1 MIPVKIIKKTKAAAT
16 TNKAAAIYTASTA
29 YAAAAV
35 KEAEHAAKADQAT
48 TATTATTATKA
59 ATAEQATEA
68 AHAQTAATL
77 DDNSPIY
84 DQFLRKDK
92 DDQTPYTLTA
102 GSLNVTDTATI
113 AHDLNADTINCA
125 DINASGDSEF
135 GNSITVEGSTELRG
149 DLQANATA
157 TIGGALKATQGA
169 TFGKYTEGGLA
180 APTHG
185 AYIDKDGAAD
195 MRSLRLWEW
204 LEVPEL
210 RYNRVN
216 VYTGIRWD
224 TFGAGIIE
232 SVDTEAQLIT
242 LKLEDGEIGA
252 VAADDLCMGI
262 WHDYENEAD
271 NETTNTDDRRG
282 NFTFAGFRTIYFKI
296 EEIPGNYTET
306 TDLTAAGATLLTA
319 GGERLISAEATRA
332 NTLQKVFRYTLREN
346 TTAHPQPGMHFAA
359 RGNTTNTDR
368 QSFIYTTTEY
378 SLMLTAVNGWEWDST
393 NIVAIQGKLDGF
405 TMETTNGTT
414 AFQGYG
420 QVFGN
425 AYMYGHIEQ
434 IERAKPVIEYTA
446 TQGTVLQPRTTS
458 VLTFKVTKLGTEQ
471 TATAWSYTKSGSSPY
486 TLAHNNGATL
496 TLKVNDNATAFV
508 GYIQVTA
515 TLQDGTKLTTQVPV
529 NIITNGADGTDGKDG
544 EKGDKGD
551 TGAKGDKGDTGAAGT
566 DGKILRPCGIWDSA
580 TQYLNN
586 DRFIDVVIY
595 NGSYY
600 AAKLTNTNAEPT
612 DTTYWEQANSLKFVA
627 TDLLLADTA
636 YIDNL
641 GVRILNT
648 YTNDNTAHTA
658 IEAGTFAIYGKDKT
672 APNIQVYVDEEN
684 GVAHLQ
690 FLKDGNVIYDLSPL
704 GLNKANGDTER
715 REPWKALLVNND
727 TAATFASWQ
736 LADSY
741 PVYRYYAATEWTDNG
756 NLIYISPGSYLST
769 TPPEVQERFI
779 YDNAN
784 LLNSGKPS
792 ELNGYVEDG
801 WYLLGEDAFIP
812 TTYQEQGI
820 TARKVTLIESG
831 ELKQT
836 KWVYYKAN
844 TGVWCDGD
852 TMQETP
858 NANPLKYTTS

>member
-296 EEIPGNYTET
+296 
-306 TDLTAAGATLLTA
+306 
-319 GGERLISAEATRA
+319 AE
-332 NTLQKVFRYTLREN
+332 
-346 TTAHPQPGMHFAA
+346 
-359 RGNTTNTDR
+359 
-368 QSFIYTTTEY
+368 
-378 SLMLTAVNGWEWDST
+378 
-393 NIVAIQGKLDGF
+393 
-405 TMETTNGTT
+405 
-414 AFQGYG
+414 
-420 QVFGN
+420 
-425 AYMYGHIEQ
+425 
-434 IERAKPVIEYTA
+434 
-446 TQGTVLQPRTTS
+446 
-458 VLTFKVTKLGTEQ
+458 
-471 TATAWSYTKSGSSPY
+471 
-486 TLAHNNGATL
+486 
-496 TLKVNDNATAFV
+496 
-508 GYIQVTA
+508 
-515 TLQDGTKLTTQVPV
+515 
-529 NIITNGADGTDGKDG
+529 
-544 EKGDKGD
+544 
-551 TGAKGDKGDTGAAGT
+551 
-566 DGKILRPCGIWDSA
+566 
-580 TQYLNN
+580 
-586 DRFIDVVIY
+586 
-595 NGSYY
+595 
-600 AAKLTNTNAEPT
+600 
-612 DTTYWEQANSLKFVA
+612 
-627 TDLLLADTA
+627 
-636 YIDNL
+636 
-641 GVRILNT
+641 
-648 YTNDNTAHTA
+648 
-658 IEAGTFAIYGKDKT
+658 
-672 APNIQVYVDEEN
+672 
-684 GVAHLQ
+684 
-690 FLKDGNVIYDLSPL
+690 
-704 GLNKANGDTER
+704 
-715 REPWKALLVNND
+715 
-727 TAATFASWQ
+727 
-736 LADSY
+736 
-741 PVYRYYAATEWTDNG
+741 
-756 NLIYISPGSYLST
+756 
-769 TPPEVQERFI
+769 
-779 YDNAN
+779 N
-784 LLNSGKPS
+784 LL
-792 ELNGYVEDG
+792 
-801 WYLLGEDAFIP
+801 
-812 TTYQEQGI
+812 
-820 TARKVTLIESG
+820 
-831 ELKQT
+831 
-836 KWVYYKAN
+836 
-844 TGVWCDGD
+844 
-852 TMQETP
+852 
-858 NANPLKYTTS
+858 